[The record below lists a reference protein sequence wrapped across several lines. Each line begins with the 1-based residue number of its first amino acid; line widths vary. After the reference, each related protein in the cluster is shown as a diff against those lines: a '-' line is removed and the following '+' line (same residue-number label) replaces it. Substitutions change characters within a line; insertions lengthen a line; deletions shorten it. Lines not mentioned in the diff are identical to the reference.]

1 MTEEN
6 TKEEGTECRKKV
18 EWAEYI
24 FDPKDTDGWLP
35 HLEKEGYC
43 VLKSVLSLKS
53 VSEIIDMIWED
64 MEKLFGAQRGDFTT
78 WGNIPNGTAGIV
90 SKGLP
95 QTRGPWQARG
105 NENIREVFRQIWETD
120 DLLVSMD
127 SVLCWLP
134 WWLNSNWKPFTEG
147 LHLDQNPF
155 AKPERVCVQGMVPLL
170 DVTEISGGLEVI
182 PRSHEYSAR
191 ERFKSNHPHFN
202 TTAASDWCPLSKIDS
217 HTPPPILLACEAGD
231 MILWDSR
238 VIHGGRV
245 GSGVSNSKGI
255 GDDKSI
261 CATSTEL
268 ARLALTVCMTPKKL
282 ATEAVLKARQ
292 KGYKKGI
299 TFSHWPHEAHMTGLH
314 PVGYTPVELT
324 SRVIEMI
331 W

>member
-53 VSEIIDMIWED
+53 VNEIIDMIWED

-134 WWLNSNWKPFTEG
+134 WWLNSNWKPFTG
-147 LHLDQNPF
+147 WYSDFHLLQYYKVSLRGVAFGP
-155 AKPERVCVQGMVPLL
+155 
-170 DVTEISGGLEVI
+170 
-182 PRSHEYSAR
+182 
-191 ERFKSNHPHFN
+191 KS
-202 TTAASDWCPLSKIDS
+202 L
-217 HTPPPILLACEAGD
+217 CEAGTR
-231 MILWDSR
+231 LCTG
-238 VIHGGRV
+238 HG
-245 GSGVSNSKGI
+245 
-255 GDDKSI
+255 
-261 CATSTEL
+261 T
-268 ARLALTVCMTPKKL
+268 TV
-282 ATEAVLKARQ
+282 R
-292 KGYKKGI
+292 
-299 TFSHWPHEAHMTGLH
+299 
-314 PVGYTPVELT
+314 
-324 SRVIEMI
+324 RN
-331 W
+331 